1 MNFDT
6 IKAIFQ
12 RFFDNFKHP
21 ESLDDS
27 VKEFLNAI
35 ENGRNKTYQKVLTQV
50 KVFEG
55 SWITQVEEG
64 MKSIDEIVRNPRNFI
79 RDDEYIVP
87 IELVRKTTR
96 DSVKHLTMNTR
107 YIKDVTES
115 GDVIPEKLLNKFKE
129 EDLAIYEN
137 RFVKSLIDKL
147 IVFMEKRYN
156 LIKKMI
162 GVDFV
167 SHFQMESS
175 FDYDDS
181 EIEYVLSISQKRET
195 SMMEVEI
202 KNFELVERIE
212 RIRRELMS
220 YRNTTFMEQLLRARP
235 VYPPIQKTNILTK
248 DPDYK
253 ACYELWHFLDEFE
266 NISYDSEIYEKEV
279 PFHSEYIEELKKIV
293 LFNYLV
299 VTSKVDARDKFFN
312 ENQQLI
318 KSLSN
323 QMAVTELEEAIRNN
337 EIDRKDMIYSELIKE
352 LNEGYLK
359 KVTITSAEDVRAE
372 LESFTSDE
380 LKQSLEVLNGVI
392 GELNAEEMEEETL
405 HSIRRRLKKMEE
417 KTLINKE
424 FIEEVLRKHEYILD
438 NIEKVKLL
446 VEDD

>member
-12 RFFDNFKHP
+12 RFFDNLKHP

-55 SWITQVEEG
+55 KWILEIEEG
-64 MKSIDEIVRNPRNFI
+64 LKSIDEIVRNPRNFI
-79 RDDEYIVP
+79 KDDEFIVP
-87 IELVRKTTR
+87 VELVRKTTR

-107 YIKDVTES
+107 YIKDINEQ

-129 EDLAIYEN
+129 EEYAIYEN

-147 IVFMEKRYN
+147 TIFMEKRYN

-181 EIEYVLSISQKRET
+181 EIEYVLSISQKREAT
-195 SMMEVEI
+195 LMEVEI

-220 YRNTTFMEQLLRARP
+220 YRNTSFMDQLYKSRP

-248 DPDYK
+248 DPYYK
-253 ACYELWHFLDEFE
+253 KCYELWHFLDDFE

-299 VTSKVDARDKFFN
+299 VTSKVDAKDRFFN
-312 ENQQLI
+312 ENQKLL
-318 KSLSN
+318 KSLTS
-323 QMAVTELEEAIRNN
+323 QMAVSELEEAIRNN
-337 EIDRKDMIYSELIKE
+337 EIDRKDMIYSEIVKE

-359 KVTITSAEDVRAE
+359 KVTVTSAEDLRDE
-372 LESFTSDE
+372 LESFTSNE
-380 LKQSLEVLNGVI
+380 LKGALDTLNGVI
-392 GELNAEEMEEETL
+392 AELNAEEIEEETL
-405 HSIRRRLKKMEE
+405 TSIRRRLRKMEE
-417 KTLINKE
+417 KTLVNKE
-424 FIEEVLRKHEYILD
+424 FIEEILRKHEYILD
-438 NIEKVKLL
+438 NIEKVKLI
-446 VEDD
+446 VEEE